1 VKVQIYKVKD
11 SDSIVSE
18 IVEVK
23 SDSSADT
30 LVHIVPPFNNPE
42 IIFYLGPT
50 HQIKN
55 IPFTK
60 GAIKGIYSTSQ
71 KIELIPNYHFITFR
85 LKPYG
90 LRQLFNLNAAILYNS
105 VMNIENYSITAGLS
119 NHLSTTETPDGSFL
133 RRMINSLEQ
142 NSIYPVS
149 SVTREFINLS
159 ANTTFRTIT
168 DLTMQNGIGLRT
180 LQRNFKREVGLSPK
194 DYLKIKR
201 MYGIEQK
208 MSRKADFFDIITDF
222 GFTDQ
227 AHFIKDF
234 KQLRNQTPTEILK
247 KKLLL
252 SDQLA
257 IPEIIFI

>member
-1 VKVQIYKVKD
+1 
-11 SDSIVSE
+11 
-18 IVEVK
+18 
-23 SDSSADT
+23 
-30 LVHIVPPFNNPE
+30 
-42 IIFYLGPT
+42 
-50 HQIKN
+50 
-55 IPFTK
+55 
-60 GAIKGIYSTSQ
+60 
-71 KIELIPNYHFITFR
+71 
-85 LKPYG
+85 
-90 LRQLFNLNAAILYNS
+90 
-105 VMNIENYSITAGLS
+105 
-119 NHLSTTETPDGSFL
+119 
-133 RRMINSLEQ
+133 
-142 NSIYPVS
+142 
-149 SVTREFINLS
+149 
-159 ANTTFRTIT
+159 
-168 DLTMQNGIGLRT
+168 MQNGIGLRT